1 MTKPSPAKHV
11 SAREAIRALPPACR
25 ALFSAA
31 CGAPLSLIEAIDQE
45 RDRFESLELYTGLV
59 FFDSPLF
66 EHLSENVHLT
76 TWHVA
81 GPIQKLVAEG
91 TVAYLPQRLSEVPF
105 TFGRNGRL
113 PVDAALV
120 QTSPPDERGYVSLGV
135 TVSSSIDVAREAPI
149 VIAEVNRQTPYTMG
163 NSLLHVDEI
172 DYLVDADYPLIQHRE
187 TKDFGAVEKA
197 VAGLVAGLIRDGA
210 TLQMG
215 IGAVPEA
222 LMFALDDK
230 RDLGVHSGLI
240 SDGFARLMQQGVVTN
255 KRKSIDVG
263 KTVGAEAMGSLD
275 LYRYLHKNPLFH
287 FDSVRYTHRLDV
299 LTQIEGLVSINSAL
313 EVDLTG
319 QVSSENLGGR
329 QISGLG
335 GQFDFIEGVL
345 HGKGGISVVA
355 LPTTALRG
363 ARSRVVAGL
372 EPGSVVTTPRFCAE
386 YVVTEYGMASLKGRT
401 VRERTQAMI
410 AIAHPDFRD
419 ALAEQ
424 SGL

>member
-1 MTKPSPAKHV
+1 LKRTSPAKQV
-11 SAREAIRALPPACR
+11 SAREAIRALPPSCR

-45 RDRFESLELYTGLV
+45 RDHFENLQLYSGLV

-66 EHLSENVHLT
+66 SHLSENVHLT

-81 GPIQKLVAEG
+81 GPLQKLVAEG
-91 TVAYLPQRLSEVPF
+91 TVAYLPQRLSEVPL
-105 TFGRNGRL
+105 TFGRNGQI

-135 TVSSSIDVAREAPI
+135 TVSSAIDVAREAPI
-149 VIAEVNRQTPYTMG
+149 VIAEVNQQTPYTMG

-187 TKDFGAVEKA
+187 TKEPGEVEKA
-197 VAGLVAGLIRDGA
+197 VAGHIAGLIPDGA
-210 TLQMG
+210 TLQIG

-222 LMFALDDK
+222 LMFSLDDK

-240 SDGFARLMQQGVVTN
+240 TDGFARLMEMGVVTN

-263 KTVGAEAMGSLD
+263 KSVGAEAMGSLD
-275 LYRYLHKNPLFH
+275 FYRYLHKNPLFH
-287 FDSVRYTHRLDV
+287 FDSVRYTHRLDI
-299 LTQIEGLVSINSAL
+299 LTQIEGLISINSAL

-329 QISGLG
+329 QLSGLG

-345 HGKGGISVVA
+345 HGKGGISIVA
-355 LPTTALRG
+355 LPSTALRG
-363 ARSRVVAGL
+363 SRSRLVAGL

-386 YVVTEYGMASLKGRT
+386 YVVTEHGVAGLKGKT
-401 VRERTQAMI
+401 VRERAQAMI

-419 ALAEQ
+419 SLASQ